1 MWKNFMVTSA
11 EHSWVNPINGAG
23 FGSDSDRPTPRPVL
37 SSVYRSPPLAQDL
50 SPGLLLRGLTTQQ
63 NTVRSVAYPFYPSAG
78 TLTPIAYNQ
87 HIPNLVGSFHQYGTI
102 IITVPEYKK
111 IWMTM
116 RVLERG
122 ILTTDLL
129 ETAVLTK
136 NTAGDV
142 AAVGL
147 VVTMTFPLSAQTRD
161 RVSFLSCTAEFI
173 HFDHTNQGED

>member
-1 MWKNFMVTSA
+1 M
-11 EHSWVNPINGAG
+11 
-23 FGSDSDRPTPRPVL
+23 
-37 SSVYRSPPLAQDL
+37 
-50 SPGLLLRGLTTQQ
+50 
-63 NTVRSVAYPFYPSAG
+63 
-78 TLTPIAYNQ
+78 
-87 HIPNLVGSFHQYGTI
+87 
-102 IITVPEYKK
+102 TVPQYKEL
-111 IWMTM
+111 WMTM

-136 NTAGDV
+136 NAAGDV

-173 HFDHTNQGED
+173 HFDHTKQGED

>member
-1 MWKNFMVTSA
+1 VTSA
-11 EHSWVNPINGAG
+11 EHSWVNPTNGAG
-23 FGSDSDRPTPRPVL
+23 FGSDLGAPTPRPVL
-37 SSVYRSPPLAQDL
+37 SSVYRRPPLGQDF

-63 NTVRSVAYPFYPSAG
+63 NTVRSVAYPFYPHAG
-78 TLTPIAYNQ
+78 TLTPIAYNR
-87 HIPNLVGSFHQYGTI
+87 HIPNLVGSFHQYGGLI
-102 IITVPEYKK
+102 MTVPQYKEL
-111 IWMTM
+111 WMTM

-136 NTAGDV
+136 NAAGDV

-147 VVTMTFPLSAQTRD
+147 VVTMTFPLSPQTRD

-173 HFDHTNQGED
+173 QFDHTKQGED